1 MKNWDEISGLFGRM
15 DWCPHWHFKLLIHSS
30 ADLTEFTYKVL
41 GGPGSMEVTR
51 ALKGSVPDL
60 HMGIWTEIEEVV
72 SVKTKVPTTSARAG
86 LHCA

>member
-1 MKNWDEISGLFGRM
+1 
-15 DWCPHWHFKLLIHSS
+15 
-30 ADLTEFTYKVL
+30 
-41 GGPGSMEVTR
+41 MEVTR

-72 SVKTKVPTTSARAG
+72 SVKTKVPTTSARTG